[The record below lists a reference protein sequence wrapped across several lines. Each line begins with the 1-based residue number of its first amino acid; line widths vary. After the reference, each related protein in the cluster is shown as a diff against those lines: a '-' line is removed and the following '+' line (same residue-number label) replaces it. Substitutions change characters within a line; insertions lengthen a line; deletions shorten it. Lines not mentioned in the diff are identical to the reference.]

1 MATPNRFQSGFR
13 LEDGNALNVAL
24 ATPQWQTNY
33 GITALAGGA
42 LSSATPVLSLGANVI
57 STVASAGDS
66 VVLPSAVA
74 GSVVYMLNGDG
85 ADAVKVYGNGLDTIN
100 GTAGAT
106 GVSYAAAKRV
116 LFIAVTNG
124 VWIANVLAAS

>member
-1 MATPNRFQSGFR
+1 MAIPNRFQSGFR
-13 LEDGNALNVAL
+13 LEDGNALDAAL

-42 LSSATPVLSLGANVI
+42 LSSATPVLSLGANVVG
-57 STVASAGDS
+57 TVATAGDS

-74 GSVVYMLNGDG
+74 GSVVYMLNADS
-85 ADAVKVYGNGLDTIN
+85 ADAVKVYGKGSDTIN

>member
-1 MATPNRFQSGFR
+1 MAIPNRFQSGFR
-13 LEDGNALNVAL
+13 LEDGNDLNVAL

-33 GITALAGGA
+33 GITAVGTARG
-42 LSSATPVLSLGANVI
+42 STTPVLVLGHNVVTV
-57 STVASAGDS
+57 STASNYG

-74 GSVVYMLNGDG
+74 GSIVYFYNADS
-85 ADAVKVYGNGLDTIN
+85 ADAVTVFGAGSDTIN

-116 LFIAVTNG
+116 LFIAVNNG
-124 VWIANVLAAS
+124 VWIANVMSAT

>member
-1 MATPNRFQSGFR
+1 MAIPYRFQSGFR
-13 LEDGNALNVAL
+13 LADGNALNVAL

-42 LSSATPVLSLGANVI
+42 LSSATPVLVLGSNVVT
-57 STVASAGDS
+57 TVATAGDS
-66 VVLPSAVA
+66 VVLPTASA
-74 GSVVYMLNGDG
+74 GSVVYMYN
-85 ADAVKVYGNGLDTIN
+85 ADAADSVKVYGNGSDTIN
-100 GTAGAT
+100 GTAGST

-116 LFIAVTNG
+116 MFIAVTNG

>member
-1 MATPNRFQSGFR
+1 MAIPDRFQSGFR

-33 GITALAGGA
+33 GITALGTARA
-42 LSSATPVLSLGANVI
+42 STTPVLVLGSNVVTT
-57 STVASAGDS
+57 STGSNYG

-74 GSVVYMLNGDG
+74 GSVVYFYNADS
-85 ADAVKVYGNGLDTIN
+85 ADAVTVFGANSDTIN

-116 LFIAVTNG
+116 LFIAVNNG

>member
-1 MATPNRFQSGFR
+1 MALPDRFQSGFR
-13 LEDGNALNVAL
+13 LEDGNDLNVAL

-33 GITALAGGA
+33 GITALGTA
-42 LSSATPVLSLGANVI
+42 LASTTPTLTLGSNVVTT
-57 STVASAGDS
+57 STGSDYG

-74 GSVVYMLNGDG
+74 GSVVYFYNADS
-85 ADAVKVYGNGLDTIN
+85 ADAVTVFALASDTIN

>member
-1 MATPNRFQSGFR
+1 MAIPNRFQSGFR
-13 LEDGNALNVAL
+13 LEDGNDLNVAL

-33 GITALAGGA
+33 GITAVGTARG
-42 LSSATPVLSLGANVI
+42 STTPVLVLGSNVVTT
-57 STVASAGDS
+57 STGSNYG

-74 GSVVYMLNGDG
+74 GSVVYFYNADS
-85 ADAVKVYGNGLDTIN
+85 ADAVTVFGAGSDTIN

-116 LFIAVTNG
+116 LFIAVNNG

>member
-1 MATPNRFQSGFR
+1 MAIPDR
-13 LEDGNALNVAL
+13 LSTGYALQDGNALDVLL

-33 GITALAGGA
+33 GITALGTSRASTTPA
-42 LSSATPVLSLGANVI
+42 LTLGTNVVTTATGSNYG
-57 STVASAGDS
+57 

-74 GSVVYMLNGDG
+74 GSVVYFYNADS
-85 ADAVKVYGNGLDTIN
+85 ADAVTVFALASDTIN

-124 VWIANVLAAS
+124 VWIANVMSAT

>member
-1 MATPNRFQSGFR
+1 MALPDRFPGGFR
-13 LEDGNALNVAL
+13 LTDGDNLDVAL

-33 GITALAGGA
+33 GITAVGTARGSTTPA
-42 LSSATPVLSLGANVI
+42 LVLGHNVVTT
-57 STVASAGDS
+57 STASNYG
-66 VVLPSAVA
+66 VVLPNAVA
-74 GSVVYMLNGDG
+74 GSIVYMLNADS
-85 ADAVKVYGNGLDTIN
+85 ADAVTVFGAGSDTIN

>member
-1 MATPNRFQSGFR
+1 MAIPNRFQSGFR
-13 LEDGNALNVAL
+13 LEDGNDLNVAL

-33 GITALAGGA
+33 GITALGTARA
-42 LSSATPVLSLGANVI
+42 STTPVLVLGSNVVTT
-57 STVASAGDS
+57 STGSNYG

-74 GSVVYMLNGDG
+74 GSVVYFYNADS
-85 ADAVKVYGNGLDTIN
+85 ADAVTVFGSASDTIN

-116 LFIAVTNG
+116 LFIAVNNG

>member
-1 MATPNRFQSGFR
+1 MAIPDRFPGGFR
-13 LEDGNALNVAL
+13 LTDGDGLDVAL

-33 GITALAGGA
+33 GITALGTARASTTPA
-42 LSSATPVLSLGANVI
+42 LVLGHNVVTT
-57 STVASAGDS
+57 STASNYG

-74 GSVVYMLNGDG
+74 GSIVYFYNADS
-85 ADAVKVYGNGLDTIN
+85 ADAVTVFGSASDTIN

-116 LFIAVTNG
+116 LFIAVNNG

>member
-1 MATPNRFQSGFR
+1 MAIPDRFPGGFR
-13 LEDGNALNVAL
+13 LTDGDGLDVAL

-33 GITALAGGA
+33 GITALGTA
-42 LSSATPVLSLGANVI
+42 LASTTPALVLGSNVVTT
-57 STVASAGDS
+57 STASNYG

-74 GSVVYMLNGDG
+74 GSVVYLLNADS
-85 ADAVKVYGNGLDTIN
+85 ADAVTVFGKGSDTIN

-116 LFIAVTNG
+116 LFIAVNNG

>member
-1 MATPNRFQSGFR
+1 MAIPDRFPGGFR
-13 LEDGNALNVAL
+13 LTDGDGLDVAL

-33 GITALAGGA
+33 GITALGTA
-42 LSSATPVLSLGANVI
+42 LASTTPALVLGSNVVTT
-57 STVASAGDS
+57 STASNYG

-74 GSVVYMLNGDG
+74 GSIVYLLNADS
-85 ADAVKVYGNGLDTIN
+85 ADAVTVFGSASDTIN

-106 GVSYAAAKRV
+106 GVSFAAAKRV
-116 LFIAVTNG
+116 LFIAVNNG

>member
-13 LEDGNALNVAL
+13 LEDGNALNDAL

-42 LSSATPVLSLGANVI
+42 LSSSTPVLSLGANVVT
-57 STVASAGDS
+57 TVATAGDS

-74 GSVVYMLNGDG
+74 GSVVYMLNADS
-85 ADAVKVYGNGLDTIN
+85 ADAVKVYAKSLDTIN

>member
-13 LEDGNALNVAL
+13 LEDGDALNTAL

-42 LSSATPVLSLGANVI
+42 LSSATPVLGLGANVV
-57 STVASAGDS
+57 TVVATAGDS

-74 GSVVYMLNGDG
+74 GSVVYMLNADG
-85 ADAVKVYGNGLDTIN
+85 ADAVKVYGNGSDTIN

-116 LFIAVTNG
+116 MFIAVTNG

>member
-1 MATPNRFQSGFR
+1 MAIPDRFQSGFR
-13 LEDGNALNVAL
+13 LTDGDAIDTAL

-33 GITALAGGA
+33 GITALGTA
-42 LSSATPVLSLGANVI
+42 LASTTPALVLGHNVVTT
-57 STVASAGDS
+57 STASNYG

-74 GSVVYMLNGDG
+74 GSIVYFYNADS
-85 ADAVKVYGNGLDTIN
+85 ADAVTVFGAGSDTIN
-100 GTAGAT
+100 GTAGST

-116 LFIAVTNG
+116 LFIAVNNG

>member
-1 MATPNRFQSGFR
+1 MAIPDRLPNGYALQDGAV
-13 LEDGNALNVAL
+13 LENLL

-33 GITALAGGA
+33 GITAVGTSRASTTPSLTLGSNVVTVST
-42 LSSATPVLSLGANVI
+42 SSNYG
-57 STVASAGDS
+57 

-74 GSVVYMLNGDG
+74 GSVVYFYNADS
-85 ADAVKVYGNGLDTIN
+85 ADAVTVFALASDTIN

-124 VWIANVLAAS
+124 VWVANVMSAT

>member
-1 MATPNRFQSGFR
+1 MATPDRFPGGFR
-13 LEDGNALNVAL
+13 LTDGDALDVAL
-24 ATPQWQTNY
+24 SNPIWQTNY
-33 GITALAGGA
+33 GITAVGTA
-42 LSSATPVLSLGANVI
+42 LGSTTPILVLGSNVVTV
-57 STVASAGDS
+57 STASNYG

-74 GSVVYMLNGDG
+74 GSLVYFYNADS
-85 ADAVKVYGNGLDTIN
+85 ADAVTVFGSGSDTIN

-116 LFIAVTNG
+116 LFIAVTDG

>member
-1 MATPNRFQSGFR
+1 MAIPDRFQSGFR

-33 GITALAGGA
+33 GITAVGTARGTT
-42 LSSATPVLSLGANVI
+42 TPVLALGSNVVTT
-57 STVASAGDS
+57 STASNYG

-74 GSVVYMLNGDG
+74 GSVVYFYNADS
-85 ADAVKVYGNGLDTIN
+85 ADAVTVFGSASDTIN

-116 LFIAVTNG
+116 LFIAVNNG

>member
-1 MATPNRFQSGFR
+1 MAIPNRFQSGYR
-13 LEDGNALNVAL
+13 LEDGAALNAAL
-24 ATPQWQTNY
+24 ATPMLQTNY

-42 LSSATPVLSLGANVI
+42 LSANTPVLVLGANVV
-57 STVASAGDS
+57 STVATAGDS
-66 VVLPSAVA
+66 VVLPPAAA
-74 GSVVYMLNGDG
+74 GSVVYMLNGDS
-85 ADAVKVYGNGLDTIN
+85 ADAVKVYGNGSDTIN

-116 LFIAVTNG
+116 MFIAVTNG

>member
-1 MATPNRFQSGFR
+1 MAIPDRFQSGFR

-33 GITALAGGA
+33 GITAVGTARGA
-42 LSSATPVLSLGANVI
+42 TTPALVLGSNVV
-57 STVASAGDS
+57 STSTASNYG

-74 GSVVYMLNGDG
+74 GSVVYLLNADS
-85 ADAVKVYGNGLDTIN
+85 ADAVTVFGAGSDTIN

>member
-1 MATPNRFQSGFR
+1 MATPVRFQSGFR
-13 LEDGNALNVAL
+13 LEDGNALNTAL

-42 LSSATPVLSLGANVI
+42 LSASTPVLTLGMNVV
-57 STVASAGDS
+57 TVVATAGDS
-66 VVLPSAVA
+66 VVLPPAIA
-74 GSVVYMLNGDG
+74 GSVVYMLNADIV
-85 ADAVKVYGNGLDTIN
+85 DAVKVYGNGSDTIN
-100 GTAGAT
+100 GTAGGT

-116 LFIAVTNG
+116 MFMAVTNG